1 MMYRQEAFWLND
13 CGAQYTFIVILQVFQ
28 LACAIVAAG

>member
-1 MMYRQEAFWLND
+1 MYRQPALYLDD